1 MPKITLSH
9 QAHITL
15 HTIYQEY
22 LIRLNNNSSDTNPSH
37 FTKQTIISLFPNVPF
52 DEILPSL
59 VELCK
64 NHLIHFYTDGSVIL
78 NSYATI
84 YFKPYFKHGFPEK
97 DT

>member
-9 QAHITL
+9 HAHITL

-22 LIRLNNNSSDTNPSH
+22 LIRLNNNFSDSKPSY
-37 FTKQTIISLFPNVPF
+37 FSKQTIISLFPNVPF

-64 NHLIHFYTDGSVIL
+64 NHLLHFYTDGSVIL